1 MTTQADALHAL
12 RQEIEK
18 SLLEKAAADAAFRSQ
33 LKENPHAALK
43 VLLGVDPI
51 PSFKINIVEEQ
62 SGEVTI
68 VLPRDIA
75 QDELPDTLLDLVAG
89 GADATPCDQVGKGIE
104 QAWFGYCRWCNQIF
118 NVK

>member
-1 MTTQADALHAL
+1 MTTQADALNAV
-12 RQEIEK
+12 RQEVEK
-18 SLLEKAAADAAFRSQ
+18 ALLEKAAADAAFRAQ

-43 VLLGVDPI
+43 ALLGVDPI
-51 PSFKINIVEEQ
+51 PGFKINVVEEQ

-75 QDELPDTLLDLVAG
+75 QDELPDVLLDLVAG

-104 QAWFGYCRWCNQIF
+104 QAWNGYVKWIGQVF
-118 NVK
+118 NIK